1 MSANTYLPLA
11 AGLAA
16 PLIVLCLVWAT
27 RRAGALLRERR
38 AEQGASRARSSA
50 RKPGPKR
57 ALVVAAIAST
67 VALAAAVALAVSDRQ
82 APGSVM
88 TGSEEATVPT
98 ASTPPPPRPAPRPQ
112 NNGGK
117 RERRKPARVA
127 AAVVNAAGVQGLA
140 ASKSRVLRRKGFKV
154 RGTST
159 APTQRTE
166 SVVFFAKG
174 KARGARMAAR
184 ALRIRSREP
193 DDQQVDASGQGAD
206 VIVVLGTDEAGTLP
220 STRDS
225 SYTSTSTVV
234 DN

>member
-1 MSANTYLPLA
+1 
-11 AGLAA
+11 
-16 PLIVLCLVWAT
+16 
-27 RRAGALLRERR
+27 
-38 AEQGASRARSSA
+38 
-50 RKPGPKR
+50 
-57 ALVVAAIAST
+57 LVVAAIAST
-67 VALAAAVALAVSDRQ
+67 AALAAAVALAVSDLQ

-98 ASTPPPPRPAPRPQ
+98 ASTPPPPCPAPRPQ

-127 AAVVNAAGVQGLA
+127 VAVVNAAGVQGLA

-225 SYTSTSTVV
+225 SYTSTSTAV

>member
-16 PLIVLCLVWAT
+16 ALIVLCLVWAT
-27 RRAGALLRERR
+27 RRAGALLRKRRAERR
-38 AEQGASRARSSA
+38 ASRAQSSA

-98 ASTPPPPRPAPRPQ
+98 ASTPPPPCPALRPL

-127 AAVVNAAGVQGLA
+127 VAVVNAAGVQGLA

>member
-16 PLIVLCLVWAT
+16 PLVVLCLVWAT
-27 RRAGALLRERR
+27 RRAGDRLRERR
-38 AEQGASRARSSA
+38 AERRASRAQSSA
-50 RKPGPKR
+50 RKPRPKR
-57 ALVVAAIAST
+57 ALVVAAIASA
-67 VALAAAVALAVSDRQ
+67 VAVAAAVALAVSDRQ
-82 APGSVM
+82 GLGSVM
-88 TGSEEATVPT
+88 AGSEEATVPT
-98 ASTPPPPRPAPRPQ
+98 AFTPPPPRPAPRPQ
-112 NNGGK
+112 NDG

-127 AAVVNAAGVQGLA
+127 VAVVNAAGVQGLA

-159 APTQRTE
+159 APIQRSE

-174 KARGARMAAR
+174 KARAARSVAR
-184 ALRIRSREP
+184 ALQIRSREP

-206 VIVVLGTDEAGTLP
+206 VIVVLGTDEAGALP

-225 SYTSTSTVV
+225 SYTSTSTAV

>member
-16 PLIVLCLVWAT
+16 PLVVLCLVWAT
-27 RRAGALLRERR
+27 RRAGDRLRERR
-38 AEQGASRARSSA
+38 AERRASRAQSSA
-50 RKPGPKR
+50 RKPRPKR
-57 ALVVAAIAST
+57 ALVVAAIASA
-67 VALAAAVALAVSDRQ
+67 VAVAAAVALAVSDRQ
-82 APGSVM
+82 GLGSVM
-88 TGSEEATVPT
+88 AGSEEATVPT
-98 ASTPPPPRPAPRPQ
+98 AFTPPPPRPAPRPQ
-112 NNGGK
+112 NDG

-127 AAVVNAAGVQGLA
+127 VANAAGVQGLA
-140 ASKSRVLRRKGFKV
+140 ARKSRLLRRKGFEV

-159 APTQRTE
+159 APIQRSE

-174 KARGARMAAR
+174 KARAARSVAR
-184 ALRIRSREP
+184 ALQIRSREP

-206 VIVVLGTDEAGTLP
+206 VIVVLGTDEAGALP

-225 SYTSTSTVV
+225 SYTSTSTAV